1 MIAKSAF
8 SNNSR
13 TFKEEVIEVEIEQPE
28 QTTEVEAEI
37 TEVEIE
43 QPKEISDIE
52 AEATIIQVKYCFS
65 RALRQGLV
73 FQLLLFAPL
82 FACVHAAYN
91 ANSMDPDQTA
101 PKGAV

>member
-1 MIAKSAF
+1 MIAKSTF

-52 AEATIIQVKYCFS
+52 AEATIIQVKYCFY
-65 RALRQGLV
+65 RALAV
-73 FQLLLFAPL
+73 SLLSDFCRLLIPL
-82 FACVHAAYN
+82 
-91 ANSMDPDQTA
+91 QTVWTQI
-101 PKGAV
+101 GTNRMSVLTWI

>member
-1 MIAKSAF
+1 MEFLNFHPCIGKGHLIANSAF

-52 AEATIIQVKYCFS
+52 AEATIIQVKYCFY
-65 RALRQGLV
+65 RALIQ
-73 FQLLLFAPL
+73 
-82 FACVHAAYN
+82 
-91 ANSMDPDQTA
+91 
-101 PKGAV
+101 